1 MAAGHRL
8 NCPALAAEEDGA
20 QGEEVVR
27 FVHTSIRSLG
37 LKGDG
42 MEGLGGNDPS
52 LMLLQ
57 KLGVGPSGSTVLL
70 DYPSSDG
77 PRHPPWAVVGRRGII
92 YVTILLVGAMDGGF
106 GVKVAFMH

>member
-1 MAAGHRL
+1 MTARHRL
-8 NCPALAAEEDGA
+8 YCPALAAEENGA

-27 FVHTSIRSLG
+27 FVHARVWSLG
-37 LKGDG
+37 LKGNG
-42 MEGLGGNDPS
+42 VEGLGGDDPS

-92 YVTILLVGAMDGGF
+92 CVTILLVGAMDGGF
-106 GVKVAFMH
+106 GVKVASMH